1 MPEQRAALA
10 ERVAHAIS
18 LERGIVGGLQPAAP
32 DADELVHDLTHHLR
46 ALLRDVLCGH
56 LDPDLVGV
64 AEGLLEDAITDERD
78 ALAAE
83 PAPEADPPTEAIA
96 VAAADDE
103 DLLPLAF

>member
-1 MPEQRAALA
+1 VEDAVALETAAMRGLARPE
-10 ERVAHAIS
+10 
-18 LERGIVGGLQPAAP
+18 PAAR
-32 DADELVHDLTHHLR
+32 ALVAELGGHLR
-46 ALLRDVLCGH
+46 AVLRDVLCGH

-64 AEGLLEDAITDERD
+64 AEGLLEDATTDERD

-96 VAAADDE
+96 VVAADDE